1 MHSYR
6 SGYTIKQHSR
16 IFFKLVESDLVSASK
31 YLSKCSIG
39 NSNIIKMH
47 LMCRKNVYYFL
58 YLRVEEERN
67 YEAFYLTLSFHTE
80 LEKIKVI
87 TLIIVHH

>member
-1 MHSYR
+1 
-6 SGYTIKQHSR
+6 
-16 IFFKLVESDLVSASK
+16 
-31 YLSKCSIG
+31 
-39 NSNIIKMH
+39 
-47 LMCRKNVYYFL
+47 MCRKNVYYFL